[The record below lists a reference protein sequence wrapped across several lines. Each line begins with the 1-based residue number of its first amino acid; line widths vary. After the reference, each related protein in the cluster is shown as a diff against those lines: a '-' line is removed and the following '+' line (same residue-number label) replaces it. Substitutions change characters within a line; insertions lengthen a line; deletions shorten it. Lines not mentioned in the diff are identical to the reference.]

1 MSVRGTRRLKAW
13 TTGDDDGGGGG
24 GDDDICQQFQVILDK
39 IGMIS
44 SFQLNLIHLI
54 HFMCF
59 SSLVL

>member
-13 TTGDDDGGGGG
+13 TTGDDDDGGGGG

-44 SFQLNLIHLI
+44 SFQLNLIH
-54 HFMCF
+54 FMCF